1 MPISAT
7 VKNTASWHAVLLAAT
22 AAALC
27 GCGAPQPVPATDPLH
42 LSDAPQE
49 RAMPDRPVAMHG
61 SYAQA
66 LAAWRGP
73 EDVNAWIGANFE
85 YDVPRAIAL
94 SESRR
99 AAGGTPPSIHEPA
112 AFYEQP
118 VGICVDLARFGVE
131 TLKRIDP
138 ALEPRYL
145 MIEFEPARISGQV
158 LRRHW
163 VASFFRGGEGY
174 YFFADSKRPGVM
186 AGPYP
191 SVEAFIAQ
199 YASYR
204 RREVL
209 AFRQLES
216 FRRQLRAAP
225 RQQQESGASQPAV
238 MPVKDSVEVLLQ
250 TGRGRSTMVDP

>member
-1 MPISAT
+1 MLITATAMRLARLLLAT
-7 VKNTASWHAVLLAAT
+7 VAV
-22 AAALC
+22 AALC
-27 GCGAPQPVPATDPLH
+27 GCAAPQRVLPEVDPLRFSGAPE
-42 LSDAPQE
+42 E
-49 RAMPDRPVAMHG
+49 RAMPDRPVAMHD

-73 EDVNAWIGANFE
+73 EDVNAWIGASFE
-85 YDVPRAIAL
+85 YDMARAIAL

-131 TLKRIDP
+131 TLKKIDP

-145 MIEFEPARISGQV
+145 MIEFEPVRISGQV

-163 VASFFRGGEGY
+163 VASFFRRGEGY

-191 SVEAFIAQ
+191 SVEAFIVQ

-204 RREVL
+204 GREVQ

-216 FRRQLRAAP
+216 FRRQLRATP
-225 RQQQESGASQPAV
+225 RPQRESGASQPAV

-250 TGRGRSTMVDP
+250 TGHGSSTMVDS

>member
-1 MPISAT
+1 MRIAC
-7 VKNTASWHAVLLAAT
+7 LLVAAT
-22 AAALC
+22 ALC
-27 GCGAPQPVPATDPLH
+27 GCATLPAPAADPPH
-42 LSDAPQE
+42 AYSDAPQE
-49 RAMPDRPVAMHG
+49 RAVPDGPVAVYG

-73 EDVNAWIGANFE
+73 EDVNAWIGASFE
-85 YDVPRAIAL
+85 YDLPRAMAL

-99 AAGGTPPSIHEPA
+99 AAGGALPSIHEPV
-112 AFYEQP
+112 AFYDRP

-131 TLKRIDP
+131 TLKQIDP
-138 ALEPRYL
+138 ELEPRYL

-163 VASFFRGGEGY
+163 VASFRRGNGY
-174 YFFADSKRPGVM
+174 YFFADSSRPGVM

-191 SVEAFIAQ
+191 SVEVFVAQ
-199 YASYR
+199 YARYR
-204 RREVL
+204 GREVM

-225 RQQQESGASQPAV
+225 RQQQPGGVLQPAV
-238 MPVKDSVEVLLQ
+238 MQSKDSIEVLLQ
-250 TGRGRSTMVDP
+250 TGRGRSTIVEP